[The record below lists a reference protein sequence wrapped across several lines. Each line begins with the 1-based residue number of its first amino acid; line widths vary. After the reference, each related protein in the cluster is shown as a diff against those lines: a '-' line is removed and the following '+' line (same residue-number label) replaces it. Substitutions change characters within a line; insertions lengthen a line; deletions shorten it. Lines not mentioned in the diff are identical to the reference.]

1 MRNAGIHGHA
11 AGNTLADAAMD
22 GSGDEWD
29 VADEAFL
36 DVGSLASHLGTAGDE
51 DEDQEPLA
59 TASL

>member
-1 MRNAGIHGHA
+1 MRNEGIHGHG
-11 AGNTLADAAMD
+11 AGNKVVGRAPDD
-22 GSGDEWD
+22 SGDEWD

-36 DVGSLASHLGTAGDE
+36 DVGSLVSHLGTAGDE